1 MADSL
6 QPFLSLSSFG
16 FTSVHTHSV
25 DTSVLFGYPVN
36 VRPRDLCPIPYDSSL
51 LPVRVSTPFLNNSLP
66 LALTIPF
73 CFRPEN
79 PIERALV
86 YPVIG
91 TFVGA
96 WIGAIPIALDWD
108 RPWQSY
114 PLTVAFASI
123 LGFIVGGFASW
134 THSVGEDMYEE
145 VSAEGNVKEN
155 EKMGKKK
162 KNKKKKSI
170 AA

>member
-73 CFRPEN
+73 CFRSEN

-114 PLTVAFASI
+114 PLTVAFASN